1 MSVAVIDPIVSL
13 QRFGTCND
21 RRVFSM
27 GYKVNKI
34 RGQWLLVILLFV
46 TAVEADYP
54 CLCSYQIEA
63 EVLAQPKSTAKVD
76 GYMYEF
82 DCRAY
87 YAIPGLDKAYAAVGN
102 ENKYGYV
109 KITSDTQIQVCQGAI
124 PTSDLVTTTPI
135 PATTTTTAAST
146 TTEKTPASSTSP
158 VVTTSFT
165 TPMPTTTT
173 ASTSNPSKHTS
184 HHTTLP
190 TSTATRTT
198 TTHRPT
204 SISTTTPMPTTFT
217 FTKTTHTITSVTST
231 MRPITTQATDM
242 TTTPIS
248 TTTTR
253 PTTVPSTITTTQ
265 IATRT
270 TTQTTLSTTFPQTT
284 NLSNQAYCTS
294 LLRTSNTRYVTNNG
308 IFCYE
313 YVNRNVSW
321 EAARNDCR
329 NRSGNL
335 LEIES
340 GATNA
345 FIYNFIGSIDFFHP
359 IWIGLHDLINEE
371 GWMWDTGTPLSKTRY
386 TNWTPSRYIDQYHVT
401 EDCCVLVWSRLGQWD
416 DVDCDGRSYNEVTS
430 KAYICQFK
438 IPATP

>member
-173 ASTSNPSKHTS
+173 ASTSTTTATTTHLTDPSKHTN
-184 HHTTLP
+184 HHTPLP
-190 TSTATRTT
+190 ASTATRTT
-198 TTHRPT
+198 TIQRPT
-204 SISTTTPMPTTFT
+204 LIFTTTKISTTFT
-217 FTKTTHTITSVTST
+217 STKTTPTITLATST
-231 MRPITTQATDM
+231 MRTITTLAADI

-248 TTTTR
+248 TTTKTEY
-253 PTTVPSTITTTQ
+253 
-265 IATRT
+265 
-270 TTQTTLSTTFPQTT
+270 
-284 NLSNQAYCTS
+284 LSNQAYCTS

-313 YVNRNVSW
+313 YVNRSVSW

-340 GATNA
+340 GATND
-345 FIYNFIGSIDFFHP
+345 FIYNFIGNIQYLHP
-359 IWIGLHDLINEE
+359 IWIGLHDQINEE
-371 GWMWDTGTPLSKTRY
+371 AWMWDTGIPLTKTKY
-386 TNWTPSRYIDQYHVT
+386 TNWVPSRYVDQYHAT
-401 EDCCVLVWSRLGQWD
+401 EDCCVFLWNRLGQWD
-416 DVDCDGRSYNEVTS
+416 DVDCDGRSYNEFTS

>member
-173 ASTSNPSKHTS
+173 ASTS
-184 HHTTLP
+184 
-190 TSTATRTT
+190 
-198 TTHRPT
+198 
-204 SISTTTPMPTTFT
+204 I
-217 FTKTTHTITSVTST
+217 TST